1 MRRRLR
7 QAGRVAGHVGHHG
20 ARLAGTLALVALLL
34 LGVAAWRLGQGPV
47 DLPPLAA
54 RIGAAVSAAEPGLT
68 VTVGRAGLAWEGF
81 RRGGAPID
89 LRLADILIRN
99 RSGAVKA
106 RISTLRVRLG
116 LAALI
121 RGTITPVSIAAHEPA
136 IVFRPALQP
145 PAGLAAPPVA
155 VGALLTLI
163 SQSPR
168 TGRLDLARLRRIRI
182 TGAHVVIEAAG
193 ALPGLAA
200 RDGALVFTRRP
211 GGRMSGTARADF
223 RNGGTTIPLVMTI
236 VGEAGTGWVTAL
248 LGPFDPARLTQRG
261 SPFAAVDLPVMVA
274 ASWPVGQFRTPEL
287 DLGVSAGSGSIAA
300 GTGQLPLT
308 GLQAHAVATRDE
320 VRLTDARIGLAGAS
334 GATGPVARLH
344 GRIALRGALPT
355 TLDAAIDRVEATD
368 LPRDWPP
375 GLLEDARRYVTR
387 HITAGVAQDG
397 RFHAMFDLA
406 TGALAPGA
414 ATGSFTAR
422 NVRLDWFHGAP
433 PMTGLAGTLH
443 FTADD
448 ALDIDATAGRLSGL
462 ALRGHMRIT
471 TLSRHDQTAIIDAHA
486 AGGLADALA
495 LLHDPPLRLKTGRL
509 RLDLASGRVAARI
522 EAKVPLIR
530 RLVLS
535 DITIRATAGLTA
547 LHLPLPFAGLA
558 LDGGSAALEVDP
570 HHLALHGSGSV
581 AATATRFTA
590 SMALPG
596 GQLRL
601 VAQADATRHALAQ
614 LGLPVAAWRA
624 GAVPLTVT
632 YRDGASGG
640 VLDIG
645 ADLTGTTL
653 AAPGFGWRKAAGQPG
668 RATLRIGLGGGA
680 FAGLESAYVAA
691 PGLRFDG
698 VRQAGRLAIEAAR
711 LGPLQASGTLT
722 PPAVPGRPWRVSLAG
737 GTLDLAGL
745 IARARAQPGTA
756 AAPPTQAPR
765 PASHPAS
772 PGPAWQLRARFAH
785 LRLHAAPAP
794 VAGAT
799 EIAATGNGARLAG
812 LDATL
817 EQAPQRR
824 ARLSYH
830 RSPGGTRLRLDAP
843 DAGAL
848 LAAAGITSGVRNGTL
863 TFDATQQGGMM
874 KGRLGIGDFRLTEAP
889 VIAKVLQAL
898 TIYGMPAATSGPGLA
913 FTRLVAPFT
922 MAGQMVTLGG
932 ARAWSPSL
940 GFTATGQIDL
950 GRKHYDLSGTIV
962 PAYALNTLPGRIP
975 LIGRLFSPEK
985 GGGLFAARYT
995 VAGPFGSPRVMVNP
1009 VSALAPGFIRDLFGI
1024 GPPEP
1029 GQKP

>member
-20 ARLAGTLALVALLL
+20 ARLAGTLVLVVLLL

-89 LRLADILIRN
+89 LRLADIVIRN
-99 RSGAVKA
+99 RSGAVTA

-121 RGTITPVSIAAHEPA
+121 RGAIAPVSIVAHQPA

-145 PAGLAAPPVA
+145 ASGLATPPVA
-155 VGALLTLI
+155 IGALLTLI

-168 TGRLDLARLRRIRI
+168 TGRLDLADLRRIRI
-182 TGAHVVIEAAG
+182 TGAHVAIEAAG

-200 RDGALVFTRRP
+200 NDGALVFTRRKD
-211 GGRMSGTARADF
+211 GRMSGTARADF
-223 RNGGTTIPLVMTI
+223 RHGGETIPLVLTI
-236 VGEAGTGWVTAL
+236 VGEAGAGRVTAL
-248 LGPFDPARLTQRG
+248 LGPFDPARLILPG

-274 ASWPVGQFRTPEL
+274 ASWPVGRFGTPEL
-287 DLGVSAGSGSIAA
+287 DLGVSAGGGSIAA
-300 GTGQLPLT
+300 GTGQVPLT

-320 VRLTDARIGLAGAS
+320 VNLRGARIGLAGAG
-334 GATGPVARLH
+334 GAAGPVVRLH
-344 GRIALRGALPT
+344 GRIALRGALPA
-355 TLDAAIDRVEATD
+355 TLDAAIDRFDATD
-368 LPRDWPP
+368 LPRDWPQ
-375 GLLEDARRYVTR
+375 GVLADARRYVTR
-387 HITAGVAQDG
+387 HITAGVARDG

-414 ATGSFTAR
+414 ATGSFAAR
-422 NVRLDWFHGAP
+422 NVRLDWFPGAP

-448 ALDIDATAGRLSGL
+448 ALDIDATAGRLGDL

-471 TLSRHDQTAIIDAHA
+471 TLSRHDQTAIIDARA

-495 LLHDPPLRLKTGRL
+495 LLRAPPLRLAAGRL
-509 RLDLASGRVAARI
+509 RLDKASGRVSARI

-530 RLVLS
+530 RLALA
-535 DITIRATAGLTA
+535 DITIRATAGLAA

-558 LDGGSAALEVDP
+558 LEDGSAALEVDP

-596 GQLRL
+596 GPLTL
-601 VAQADATRHALAQ
+601 VAQADPTRKALAR
-614 LGLPVAAWRA
+614 LGMPVAAWRA
-624 GAVPLTVT
+624 GAAPLTVT
-632 YRDGASGG
+632 YRDRAGG
-640 VLDIG
+640 GELDIG

-653 AAPGFGWRKAAGQPG
+653 AAPVFGWRKAAGQPG

-680 FAGLESAYVAA
+680 FGGLESAHLEA
-691 PGLRFDG
+691 PGLLFDG
-698 VRQAGRLAIEAAR
+698 VRQAGDLSIEAAR
-711 LGPLQASGTLT
+711 LGALRGSGTLT
-722 PPAVPGRPWRVSLAG
+722 PPAAPGRPWRVSLAG

-745 IARARAQPGTA
+745 VARARAQAGTS
-756 AAPPTQAPR
+756 AAPTNPAPR
-765 PASHPAS
+765 PAPRPAS

-794 VAGAT
+794 LAGAT
-799 EIAATGNGARLAG
+799 EITATGAGARLAG
-812 LDATL
+812 LEATL
-817 EQAPQRR
+817 AQAPRKS
-824 ARLSYH
+824 ARLNY
-830 RSPGGTRLRLDAP
+830 RSTGGMTRIRLDAP

-848 LAAAGITSGVRNGTL
+848 LAAAGVTGGVRRGTL
-863 TFDATQQGGMM
+863 TLDATRQNGLT

-922 MAGQMVTLGG
+922 MKGQVVSLGG

-940 GFTATGQIDL
+940 GFTATGRIDL
-950 GRKHYDLSGTIV
+950 GQKRYDLSGTIV

-995 VAGPFGSPRVMVNP
+995 VDGPFGSPRVMVNP

-1029 GQKP
+1029 KSKP